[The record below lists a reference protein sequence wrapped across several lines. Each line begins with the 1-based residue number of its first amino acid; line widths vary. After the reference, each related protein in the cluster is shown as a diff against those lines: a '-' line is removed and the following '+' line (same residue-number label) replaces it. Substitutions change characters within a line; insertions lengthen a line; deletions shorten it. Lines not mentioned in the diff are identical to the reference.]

1 MPEFDRKEFGKRL
14 QAFRKKIGRSQEN
27 LGRVIRKS
35 ATTISRFEKGTLLPN
50 AEEIYLLCN
59 ELGIEEY
66 QLFNKFDKVI
76 SKKESINPFS
86 TNTLYVYY
94 IGYYPTL
101 NKYDKCK
108 FVINLIEKPDYCKI
122 ELADCR
128 TKKIYLEGYLQS
140 DSFMAFFRF
149 NNYKP
154 TSMRLECSQINLNIS
169 NGIDNLMKGAFYC
182 TDTKYNTSAR
192 KCLVSKN
199 NLDFTNEMLEYLKI
213 QDKEFRKMENINIW
227 YIEMENKEDFE
238 Y

>member
-1 MPEFDRKEFGKRL
+1 MPEFDRKEFGRRL
-14 QAFRKKIGRSQEN
+14 QAFRKQIGRSQEN
-27 LGRVIRKS
+27 LGRVIKKS
-35 ATTISRFEKGTLLPN
+35 ATTIGRFEKGTLLPN

-66 QLFNKFDKVI
+66 QLFNSFNKVI
-76 SKKESINPFS
+76 SKKESINPFN

-108 FVINLIEKPDYCKI
+108 FVINLIEKSDYCKI

-140 DSFMAFFRF
+140 
-149 NNYKP
+149 
-154 TSMRLECSQINLNIS
+154 
-169 NGIDNLMKGAFYC
+169 DNLMKGAFYC

-199 NLDFTNEMLEYLKI
+199 NLDFTDEMLAYLKI
-213 QDKEFRKMENINIW
+213 QDKEFSKMENINIW